1 MTIEIVHR
9 STLICQPASQIRYCM
24 LGGRV
29 HTVWDNGGAF
39 EKVNNFLYN
48 LAGTSIQTEET
59 KAPFKTTLNR
69 VYTMYSC
76 TCTHTHTHTYIHTY
90 IHTRMHTYIHI
101 HTVHT
106 HIHTYIH
113 TYVRTYI
120 HNTYIYT
127 YLHTYVHTC
136 MHAYI
141 PTYIRTYV
149 SAHILYHTGQ
159 HTQAVSVYVNIPT

>member
-1 MTIEIVHR
+1 
-9 STLICQPASQIRYCM
+9 M

-76 TCTHTHTHTYIHTY
+76 TCTHTHTYVHTYIHTHTHAY
-90 IHTRMHTYIHI
+90 IHTYTHSTY
-101 HTVHT
+101 T
-106 HIHTYIH
+106 HTYIH
-113 TYVRTYI
+113 THVRTYI
-120 HNTYIYT
+120 HT
-127 YLHTYVHTC
+127 
-136 MHAYI
+136 
-141 PTYIRTYV
+141 
-149 SAHILYHTGQ
+149 
-159 HTQAVSVYVNIPT
+159 